1 MPLPMIEESPPKP
14 SLPPWHIQVQ
24 FGDAISGDLQ
34 GRALLA
40 LERYMRETL
49 NVPVEVYKEVMAD
62 DLKRRRDM
70 TESDRKRL

>member
-1 MPLPMIEESPPKP
+1 MSLPMIDEAPKAPP
-14 SLPPWHIQVQ
+14 LPPWHIQVQ
-24 FGDAISGDLQ
+24 FGDAITGDLQ

-49 NVPVEVYKEVMAD
+49 NAPVECYKAVMAD

-70 TESDRKRL
+70 TQEDRRRL